1 MHLSQAWQLEC
12 SSEVTLA
19 QNPHQDQTWVRG
31 TCCVKLLKKEKPL
44 SPEFAVF
51 LSAAAEIE
59 SLKETQTVKQAGR
72 QLCV

>member
-12 SSEVTLA
+12 FSEVTRA
-19 QNPHQDQTWVRG
+19 QNPHQDQTWLRG
-31 TCCVKLLKKEKPL
+31 ACSVKLLGGGDL
-44 SPEFAVF
+44 TSEFVVF
-51 LSAAAEIE
+51 LSAAAEME